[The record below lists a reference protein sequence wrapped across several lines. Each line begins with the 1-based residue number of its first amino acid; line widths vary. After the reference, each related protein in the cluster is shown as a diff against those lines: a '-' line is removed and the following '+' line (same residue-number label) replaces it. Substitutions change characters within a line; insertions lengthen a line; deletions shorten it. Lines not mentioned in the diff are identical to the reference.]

1 MAIGIV
7 YGGGIDSG
15 IPSNIGTIKAF
26 CQKQNI
32 SLSKG
37 KKQIPLNI
45 PFGMER
51 IVGAIAY
58 YGGYICG
65 QAMLDNNGNY
75 NSEFGLS
82 FLINT
87 GSKSLNIYSA
97 GSYPARELSI
107 MIFYI

>member
-7 YGGGIDSG
+7 YGGGIDNG

-26 CQKQNI
+26 FQKQNI

-37 KKQIPLNI
+37 TKQIPLNI

-82 FLINT
+82 FNLNPL
-87 GSKSLNIYSA
+87 SKMITIYSA
-97 GSYPARELSI
+97 GSYSERELCI

>member
-1 MAIGIV
+1 M
-7 YGGGIDSG
+7 
-15 IPSNIGTIKAF
+15 
-26 CQKQNI
+26 

-37 KKQIPLNI
+37 TKQIPLNI

-82 FLINT
+82 FNLNPQ
-87 GSKSLNIYSA
+87 SKMITIYSA
-97 GSYPARELSI
+97 GSYATRELCI
-107 MIFYI
+107 MFFYI

>member
-1 MAIGIV
+1 MQ
-7 YGGGIDSG
+7 G
-15 IPSNIGTIKAF
+15 IPSNLGILKAY

-37 KKQIPLNI
+37 TKQIPLNV

-65 QAMLDNNGNY
+65 QSMLDNNGNY
-75 NSEFGLS
+75 NGEFGLS
-82 FLINT
+82 FNLNLK
-87 GSKSLNIYSA
+87 SKMITIYSA
-97 GSYPARELSI
+97 GGYSERELDI
-107 MIFYI
+107 IIFYI